1 MAPII
6 IRNTYTVVPAEPT
19 WTGRFP
25 LAEWDQVG
33 TITHVPTVY
42 FYDKPSD
49 SFQGNVVE
57 TLKNSLSLALFHFY
71 PLAGRLRW
79 LPRGRLEIDCNA
91 AGVTLIEAESEAEL
105 TDFNSLLGTKEF
117 EKLVPQVNYKTPI
130 ETIPLFL
137 AQVTKFKCGRISL
150 SVKVSHAVVDGQS
163 ALHFLSEWGRI
174 ARGEPLKTIPFLD
187 RKILWAGE
195 PLPPFASSP
204 QYQGKEFEEPPLLIG
219 ETDCVEEKQKETV
232 VAMLKL
238 SKTQL
243 EKLRSRVNTSKCADQ
258 ARGFTRYETVTGHVW
273 RCACKARG
281 HSPEQPTGLVICVD
295 VRSRVQP
302 PLPCGY
308 FGNATLDVVA
318 TSTSGELISNELGFA
333 AGKISKAI
341 KNVTNEYV
349 ITGIEYLKN
358 HEDLKEFQD
367 MHTLGRKEGPFYGN
381 PNLGLVSW
389 LTLPIYGLDFGW
401 GQEVYM
407 GPGTNDL
414 DGNSLLLP
422 DKNEDGSLIL
432 ATCQQVAH
440 MEAFKKHFYEDI

>member
-33 TITHVPTVY
+33 TITHVPTIY
-42 FYDKPSD
+42 FYDKPPD

-57 TLKNSLSLALFHFY
+57 TLKNSLSRALFHFY

-79 LPRGRLEIDCNA
+79 LPQDRLELDCNA
-91 AGVTLIEAESEAEL
+91 AGVKLMEAESEAEL
-105 TDFNSLLGTKEF
+105 IDFNNFLGAAEF
-117 EKLVPQVNYKTPI
+117 EKLVPQVNYKSPI

-174 ARGEPLKTIPFLD
+174 ARGEPLETVPFLD
-187 RKILWAGE
+187 RKVLWAGE
-195 PLPPFASSP
+195 QLPPFATSP
-204 QYQGKEFEEPPLLIG
+204 QYEGKEFEEPPLLIG
-219 ETDCVEEKQKETV
+219 ETDCVEERKKETV
-232 VAMLKL
+232 VAMLRL
-238 SKTQL
+238 SKSQL
-243 EKLRSRVNTSKCADQ
+243 QKLRSRVNTSEYADP

-281 HSPEQPTGLVICVD
+281 HSPEQPTGLVISVD
-295 VRSRVQP
+295 ARNRVQP
-302 PLPCGY
+302 PLPRGY

-318 TSTSGELISNELGFA
+318 ASIS

-349 ITGIEYLKN
+349 MTGIEYLKN

-367 MHTLGRKEGPFYGN
+367 IHTLGSTEGPFYGN

-389 LTLPIYGLDFGW
+389 LTLPMYGLDFGW

-414 DGNSLLLP
+414 DGNSLLLS

-432 ATCQQVAH
+432 ATCQQVVH

>member
-33 TITHVPTVY
+33 TITHVPTIY
-42 FYDKPSD
+42 FYDKPPD

-57 TLKNSLSLALFHFY
+57 TLKNSLSRALFHFY

-79 LPRGRLEIDCNA
+79 LPQDRLELDCNA

-105 TDFNSLLGTKEF
+105 IDFNNFLGAAEF
-117 EKLVPQVNYKTPI
+117 EKLVPQVNYKSPI

-174 ARGEPLKTIPFLD
+174 ARGEPLETVPFLD
-187 RKILWAGE
+187 RKVLWAGE
-195 PLPPFASSP
+195 QLPPFATSP
-204 QYQGKEFEEPPLLIG
+204 QYEGKEFEEPPLLIG
-219 ETDCVEEKQKETV
+219 ETDCVEERKKETV

-238 SKTQL
+238 SKSQL
-243 EKLRSRVNTSKCADQ
+243 QKLRSKVNTSEYADP

-281 HSPEQPTGLVICVD
+281 HSPEQPTGLVISVD
-295 VRSRVQP
+295 ARSRVQP
-302 PLPCGY
+302 PLPRGY

-318 TSTSGELISNELGFA
+318 ASIS

-349 ITGIEYLKN
+349 MTGIEYLKN

-367 MHTLGRKEGPFYGN
+367 IHTLGSTEGPFYGN

-389 LTLPIYGLDFGW
+389 LTLPMYGLDFGW

-422 DKNEDGSLIL
+422 DKTEDGSLIL
-432 ATCQQVAH
+432 ATCQQVVH

>member
-1 MAPII
+1 MTPII

-33 TITHVPTVY
+33 TITHVPTIY
-42 FYDKPSD
+42 FYDKPPD
-49 SFQGNVVE
+49 SFQGNVVD
-57 TLKNSLSLALFHFY
+57 TLKNSLSRALFHFY

-79 LPRGRLEIDCNA
+79 LPQDRLELDCNA

-105 TDFNSLLGTKEF
+105 IDFNNFLGAAEF
-117 EKLVPQVNYKTPI
+117 EKLVPQVNYKSPI

-174 ARGEPLKTIPFLD
+174 ARGEPLETVPFLD
-187 RKILWAGE
+187 RKVLWAGE
-195 PLPPFASSP
+195 QLPPFASSP
-204 QYQGKEFEEPPLLIG
+204 QYEGKEFEEPPLLIG
-219 ETDCVEEKQKETV
+219 ETDCVEERKKETV

-238 SKTQL
+238 SKSQL
-243 EKLRSRVNTSKCADQ
+243 QKLRSKVNTSEYADP

-281 HSPEQPTGLVICVD
+281 HSPEQPTGLVISVD
-295 VRSRVQP
+295 ARSRVQP
-302 PLPCGY
+302 PLPRGY

-318 TSTSGELISNELGFA
+318 ASISGELITNELGFA

-349 ITGIEYLKN
+349 MTGIEYLKN
-358 HEDLKEFQD
+358 HEDLKD
-367 MHTLGRKEGPFYGN
+367 TEGPFYGN

-389 LTLPIYGLDFGW
+389 LTLPMYGLDFGW

-422 DKNEDGSLIL
+422 DKTEDGSLIL
-432 ATCQQVAH
+432 ATCQQVVH

>member
-6 IRNTYTVVPAEPT
+6 IRNTYTVVAAEPT

-33 TITHVPTVY
+33 TITHVPTIY
-42 FYDKPSD
+42 FYDKPPD

-57 TLKNSLSLALFHFY
+57 TLKNSLSRALFHFY
-71 PLAGRLRW
+71 PLAGRIRW
-79 LPRGRLEIDCNA
+79 LPHCRLELDCNA

-105 TDFNSLLGTKEF
+105 TDFNNFLGTE
-117 EKLVPQVNYKTPI
+117 ELGKLVPQVNYKSPI
-130 ETIPLFL
+130 ETIPLCL
-137 AQVTKFKCGRISL
+137 AQVTTFKCGRISL

-174 ARGEPLKTIPFLD
+174 ARGESLEIVPFLD
-187 RKILWAGE
+187 RRVLWAGE
-195 PLPPFASSP
+195 QLPPFASSP
-204 QYQGKEFEEPPLLIG
+204 QYEGEEFEEPPLLIG
-219 ETDCVEEKQKETV
+219 ETDCVEERKKETV

-238 SKTQL
+238 SKSQL
-243 EKLRSRVNTSKCADQ
+243 QKLRSKVNTSEYADP

-281 HSPEQPTGLVICVD
+281 HSPEQPTGLVISVD
-295 VRSRVQP
+295 ARSRVQP
-302 PLPCGY
+302 PLPRGY

-318 TSTSGELISNELGFA
+318 ASISGELITNELGFA

-349 ITGIEYLKN
+349 MTGIEYLKN

-367 MHTLGRKEGPFYGN
+367 IHTLGSTEGPFYGN

-389 LTLPIYGLDFGW
+389 LTLPMYGLDFGW

-432 ATCQQVAH
+432 ATCQQVVH

>member
-6 IRNTYTVVPAEPT
+6 LRNTYTIVPAEPT

-57 TLKNSLSLALFHFY
+57 TLKNSLSRALFHFY

-79 LPRGRLEIDCNA
+79 LSRGRLELDCNA
-91 AGVTLIEAESEAEL
+91 AGATLIVAESEAEL
-105 TDFNSLLGTKEF
+105 SDFNNILGTPEF
-117 EKLVPQVNYKTPI
+117 EKLVPQVNYKSPI

-150 SVKVSHAVVDGQS
+150 SIKVSHAVVDGQS
-163 ALHFLSEWGRI
+163 ALHFMSEWGRI

-204 QYQGKEFEEPPLLIG
+204 QYEGKEFEEPPLLIG
-219 ETDCVEEKQKETV
+219 KTNCVEEREKETV

-238 SKTQL
+238 SKIQL
-243 EKLRSRVNTSKCADQ
+243 EKLRSRVNTSEYAEP

-302 PLPCGY
+302 PLPRGY

-318 TSTSGELISNELGFA
+318 ESTSGTYFVCLIFSWLFL
-333 AGKISKAI
+333 IILHSLYS
-341 KNVTNEYV
+341 V
-349 ITGIEYLKN
+349 L
-358 HEDLKEFQD
+358 L
-367 MHTLGRKEGPFYGN
+367 N
-381 PNLGLVSW
+381 PN
-389 LTLPIYGLDFGW
+389 
-401 GQEVYM
+401 
-407 GPGTNDL
+407 
-414 DGNSLLLP
+414 
-422 DKNEDGSLIL
+422 
-432 ATCQQVAH
+432 
-440 MEAFKKHFYEDI
+440 HFPYFDSVHF

>member
-6 IRNTYTVVPAEPT
+6 LRNTYTIVPAEPT

-57 TLKNSLSLALFHFY
+57 TLKHSLSRALFHFY

-79 LPRGRLEIDCNA
+79 LSRGRLELDCNA
-91 AGVTLIEAESEAEL
+91 AGATLIVAESEAEL
-105 TDFNSLLGTKEF
+105 SDFNNILGTPEF
-117 EKLVPQVNYKTPI
+117 EKLVPQVNYKSPI

-150 SVKVSHAVVDGQS
+150 SIRVSHAVVDGQS
-163 ALHFLSEWGRI
+163 ALHFMSEWGRI
-174 ARGEPLKTIPFLD
+174 ARGEPLKTIPFMD

-204 QYQGKEFEEPPLLIG
+204 QYEGKEFEEPPLLIG
-219 ETDCVEEKQKETV
+219 KTNCVEEREKETV

-238 SKTQL
+238 SKIQL
-243 EKLRSRVNTSKCADQ
+243 EKLRSRVNTSEYAEP

-302 PLPCGY
+302 PLPRGY

-318 TSTSGELISNELGFA
+318 ESTSGELISNDLGFA

-349 ITGIEYLKN
+349 MTGIEYLKN

-389 LTLPIYGLDFGW
+389 LTLPMYGLDYGW

-414 DGNSLLLP
+414 DGNSLLLL